1 MEKNGLVFIES
12 RPHNWNMWPRQLESP
27 EAKDFLTN
35 LILSDEAKKFV
46 IARELYRGVKSRH
59 ALETVIPF
67 LTLAGISPFLARLAQ
82 GLNLKKKPVLLRG
95 IAGLGGGLF
104 IAFWYFFIVDWW
116 KRITERALDAAACQ
130 LGPAYARGGVEF
142 YDKMMRRHVALREFL
157 PDGQGKK
164 MYNLKGEIFPPLIR
178 NKFIP
183 IGKRRE
189 FCRTLIESE
198 SGI

>member
-1 MEKNGLVFIES
+1 ML
-12 RPHNWNMWPRQLESP
+12 PRQLESP

-59 ALETVIPF
+59 VLETVIPI
-67 LTLAGISPFLARLAQ
+67 LTLAGISPLLARLAQ

-104 IAFWYFFIVDWW
+104 ISFWYFLIVDWW
-116 KRITERALDAAACQ
+116 KRRTERALDAAACQ

-142 YDKMMRRHVALREFL
+142 YDKMMRRHVALRELL

-164 MYNLKGEIFPPLIR
+164 MYNLKGEIYPPLIR